1 MDENPHHNQQHKKAD
16 DGRVPEQ
23 RGSLPR
29 HYRDVRCHRNVGHDR
44 TLHGEDEK
52 EENKYYFTN

>member
-29 HYRDVRCHRNVGHDR
+29 HYRDVRCHRNVGHYR
-44 TLHGEDEK
+44 TLMRRRKDERNTK
-52 EENKYYFTN
+52 LE